1 MTATR
6 RSPYFLYLVLSAL
19 AMAQQTGTFT
29 TTGSMTE
36 SSTGYSATLLPNGK
50 VLIAGGQNAADFP
63 LASAELYDP
72 STGLFSLTGNMT
84 EARGNNIATLLPHG
98 RVLIAGG
105 AFPHVTSAELYDP
118 ATGTLTQTG
127 DLLDGTVVSAILLA
141 NGKVLFA
148 QGNLDAELYDPALQ
162 TFSATGYELLYGSMN
177 SKLALLPDG
186 RALLINCCRTE
197 QLFDPLTGA
206 FSLTGA
212 TRSISADGFASAQL
226 ANGNVLVSGG
236 FNEDINF
243 LSAAAEFY
251 DLHTK
256 DFVRTASMTKPRFGH
271 TSTTLGDGTILI
283 AGSFGLQPGDI
294 PYDSSAEIYD
304 PATGT
309 FSGTGDMTSGRGGHT
324 ATLLLDGRVLIAG
337 SASGGRSA
345 ELYTPAVK
353 VPGPALFSLSGD
365 GKGPGALWHSAT
377 GQVVSANS
385 PAVAGEALSMY
396 TTSLIPNG
404 ALPPQVAIGA
414 RLAEV
419 LFFGDAPGYFGYLQV
434 NFRVPAGIT
443 PGPAVP
449 VHLTYLGR
457 PSNEVMISLQ

>member
-365 GKGPGALWHSAT
+365 GKGPARSLAFSVRTGRIGKQPCCSRGSAVHVHHELDSQRCASCTSGHRRAARGSPFFSAT
-377 GQVVSANS
+377 LRDI
-385 PAVAGEALSMY
+385 PA
-396 TTSLIPNG
+396 T
-404 ALPPQVAIGA
+404 
-414 RLAEV
+414 
-419 LFFGDAPGYFGYLQV
+419 FK
-434 NFRVPAGIT
+434 
-443 PGPAVP
+443 
-449 VHLTYLGR
+449 
-457 PSNEVMISLQ
+457 